1 MSKQNMRIARTSLLA
16 AGVCLL
22 TVSIQP
28 QRAYGFV
35 SEAAVVAAIKALQ
48 SFMGEKLNKVGENI
62 TNSLNDMT
70 NPNSVSSMI
79 RDAATQE
86 ANYAKGQVAA
96 QSRIAD
102 AQNTAMAAFMRRQQ
116 ETGIR
121 DEHMM
126 SPEFCSGL
134 DSQQATMAAA
144 RASRSALG
152 AITTIVEPRGEAAK
166 GTPSYYGRAQ
176 GVDAN
181 TNFHLRRYCSQE
193 DVDAGLCSAVSRM
206 ANADQRASTLF
217 IADTLSS
224 DGGVDAANDYSTT
237 LIQPVAPAAIRGE
250 QASSTMGREQMLQRR
265 AYNARM
271 SLARFIMAFIT
282 SLETPS
288 VSLTSE
294 QKKEMQAE
302 GLQPLDRASWLQAMS
317 LEVNRRV
324 SSVSWNASLQA
335 MPTASVLREIA
346 TELAQSN
353 YLAMQNYRLGLYQ
366 ASVGATGIAQT
377 EEAHMQHAS
386 NKMPS
391 PTINP

>member
-1 MSKQNMRIARTSLLA
+1 MTKQTTRTLLLA
-16 AGVCLL
+16 AGVCIMTSSL
-22 TVSIQP
+22 QP
-28 QRAYGFV
+28 RQAYGWG
-35 SEAAVVAAIKALQ
+35 EAAVVAAIKALQ
-48 SFMGEKLNKVGENI
+48 QFTGKQMDKVGDNI

-70 NPNSVSSMI
+70 NPHSVSSMI
-79 RDAATQE
+79 RDAATQQ

-102 AQNTAMAAFMRRQQ
+102 AQNTAMAAFLRRQQ

-144 RASRSALG
+144 KASRTALG

-181 TNFHLRRYCSQE
+181 TVFHLRRYCSQE
-193 DVDAGLCSAVSRM
+193 DVDAGLCSSVSRLP
-206 ANADQRASTLF
+206 NADQRASTLF
-217 IADTLSS
+217 MSDTLSS
-224 DGGVDAANDYSTT
+224 DGAVDAANDYSTS

-250 QASSTMGREQMLQRR
+250 QASSTMGREQMIQRR
-265 AYNARM
+265 SYNARM
-271 SLARFIMAFIT
+271 SLARFILAFIT
-282 SLETPS
+282 ALETPS
-288 VSLTSE
+288 VSLTAD

>member
-1 MSKQNMRIARTSLLA
+1 MTKQTTRTLLLA
-16 AGVCLL
+16 AGVCIMTTSL
-22 TVSIQP
+22 QP
-28 QRAYGFV
+28 RQAYGWG
-35 SEAAVVAAIKALQ
+35 EAAVVAAIKALQ
-48 SFMGEKLNKVGENI
+48 QFTGKQMDKVGGNI

-70 NPNSVSSMI
+70 NPHSVSSMI
-79 RDAATQE
+79 RDAATQQ

-102 AQNTAMAAFMRRQQ
+102 AQNTAMAAFLRRQQ

-144 RASRSALG
+144 KASRSALG

-317 LEVNRRV
+317 LD
-324 SSVSWNASLQA
+324 A
-335 MPTASVLREIA
+335 EISQKGC
-346 TELAQSN
+346 TS
-353 YLAMQNYRLGLYQ
+353 G
-366 ASVGATGIAQT
+366 
-377 EEAHMQHAS
+377 
-386 NKMPS
+386 
-391 PTINP
+391 

>member
-1 MSKQNMRIARTSLLA
+1 MRSSLLRTTVFA
-16 AGVCLL
+16 TGVCVL
-22 TVSIQP
+22 TLSVQP
-28 QRAYGFV
+28 QRAYAFG
-35 SEAAVVAAIKALQ
+35 EAAVVFAIHALQ
-48 SFMGEKLNKVGENI
+48 SFMGREMDKVGQNI

-96 QSRIAD
+96 QGRIAD
-102 AQNTAMAAFMRRQQ
+102 AQDTAMAGFMRRQQ
-116 ETGIR
+116 EAGIR

-126 SPEFCSGL
+126 NPEFCAGL
-134 DSQQATMAAA
+134 DTQQTTIAAA
-144 RASRSALG
+144 KAARTALG
-152 AITTIVEPRGEAAK
+152 AIATVAEPRGEAAK

-193 DVDAGLCSAVSRM
+193 DVDAGLCSAVSRLP
-206 ANADQRASTLF
+206 NADQRASTMF
-217 IADTLSS
+217 MTDTLSA
-224 DGGVDAANDYSTT
+224 DGAVDAANDFSTT
-237 LIQPVAPAAIRGE
+237 LIQPAAPAAIRGE
-250 QASSTMGREQMLQRR
+250 QATSTMGREQMLQRR

-271 SLARFIMAFIT
+271 SLARFVMAFIT

-288 VSLTSE
+288 VALNAD
-294 QKKEMQAE
+294 QKAEMQAE
-302 GLQPLDRASWLQAMS
+302 GLQPLDKSSWLQAMS

-324 SSVSWNASLQA
+324 SSVKWNASLQA
-335 MPTASVLREIA
+335 MPPASVMREVA
-346 TELAQSN
+346 TELAQAN
-353 YLAMQNYRLGLYQ
+353 YLALQHYRLGLFQ
-366 ASVGATGIAQT
+366 ASMSATRVAQN
-377 EEAHMQHAS
+377 EEARTQHAS

>member
-1 MSKQNMRIARTSLLA
+1 MTKQTTRTLLLA
-16 AGVCLL
+16 AGVCIMTTSL
-22 TVSIQP
+22 QP
-28 QRAYGFV
+28 RQAYGWG
-35 SEAAVVAAIKALQ
+35 EAAVVAAIKALQ
-48 SFMGEKLNKVGENI
+48 HFTGEQMDKLGSHI
-62 TNSLNDMT
+62 TNSLNDMSD
-70 NPNSVSSMI
+70 PHSVSSMI
-79 RDAATQE
+79 RDAATQQ

-102 AQNTAMAAFMRRQQ
+102 AQNTAMAAFLRRQQ

-144 RASRSALG
+144 KASRSALG

-176 GVDAN
+176 GVAAN
-181 TNFHLRRYCSQE
+181 TVFHLRRYCSQE
-193 DVDAGLCSAVSRM
+193 DVDAGLCSSVSRLP
-206 ANADQRASTLF
+206 NADQRASTLF
-217 IADTLSS
+217 MSDTLSS
-224 DGGVDAANDYSTT
+224 DGAVDAANDYSTS

-250 QASSTMGREQMLQRR
+250 QASSTMGREQMIQRR
-265 AYNARM
+265 SYNARM
-271 SLARFIMAFIT
+271 SLARFILAFIT
-282 SLETPS
+282 ALETPS
-288 VSLTSE
+288 VSLTAD

-377 EEAHMQHAS
+377 EEAHMQRAS